1 MSRVIC
7 RLAPFH
13 KILLAP
19 FHKTLLTPSCDMS
32 TPPCLSNSLS
42 LSLFVIMLGHHG
54 ALGLLSVFLILQSY
68 VYSQTGFDEL
78 KIA

>member
-13 KILLAP
+13 KILL
-19 FHKTLLTPSCDMS
+19 TPSCDMS
-32 TPPCLSNSLS
+32 TPPCLSKLNSLS